1 LRVENT
7 FYLKIIE
14 KKNIILKIFQLELL
28 SRRCKEKKPPITSLL
43 FEAAPIIYDTLQ
55 KLNLSEAIRP
65 TTNQQL
71 ACWHR

>member
-14 KKNIILKIFQLELL
+14 KKYYFKDFSIRIFIPF
-28 SRRCKEKKPPITSLL
+28 RCKEKKPPIASLC

-55 KLNLSEAIRP
+55 KLNLSEE
-65 TTNQQL
+65 
-71 ACWHR
+71 